1 MSYSVDPP
9 QLLSVAE
16 RLRGCFD
23 DLDEV
28 VASLR
33 RAADAVTQVVARA
46 TPVSTAFAGVADP
59 RIDLARRIV
68 GRGRAAVLALQ
79 SAALAYLTAD
89 DEMATTTAALEAS
102 AHFVHTANPYD
113 PGLFGRRWP

>member
-28 VASLR
+28 VASVR
-33 RAADAVTQVVARA
+33 RAVDAVSHSLARA
-46 TPVSTAFAGVADP
+46 TVVRTAFTEVADP
-59 RIDLARRIV
+59 RVDLARRLL
-68 GRGRAAVLALQ
+68 GRGRSAIVALQ

-89 DEMATTTAALEAS
+89 DEMATETASRAAS
-102 AHFVHTANPYD
+102 ADIADRGNPYD
-113 PGLFGRRWP
+113 PTVFAGKRP